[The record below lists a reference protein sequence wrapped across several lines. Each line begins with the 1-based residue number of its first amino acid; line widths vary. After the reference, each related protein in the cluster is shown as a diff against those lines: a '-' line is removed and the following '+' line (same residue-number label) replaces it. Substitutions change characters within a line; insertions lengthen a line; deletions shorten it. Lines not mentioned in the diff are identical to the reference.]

1 MSGSQAAAGGQFG
14 PQRSGAQQ
22 QGEEPERR
30 ETDAERLDRNWVEL
44 LQELRVSQ
52 TGVQLIAGF
61 LLTLPFQDRFYD
73 LDDLQVGV
81 YLALVVL
88 AGLTTGLTMTPISV
102 HRRLFGL
109 HVKDRIVRSGHQF
122 TRAVLGGLALLI
134 VGICFLIFDVVVG
147 RTTAVVVGALVLLA
161 LVALLVAVP
170 GLLARNVSG
179 KS

>member
-1 MSGSQAAAGGQFG
+1 MGGSQVAAGEDKRGERPGQ
-14 PQRSGAQQ
+14 
-22 QGEEPERR
+22 EPERR

-81 YLALVVL
+81 YLALVLV
-88 AGLTTGLTMTPISV
+88 AGLTTGLTMTPISI

-109 HVKDRIVRSGHQF
+109 HVKGRIVRSGHRF
-122 TRAVLGGLALLI
+122 TQGVLGGLALLI
-134 VGICFLIFDVVVG
+134 VGICFFIFDVVVG
-147 RTTAVVVGALVLLA
+147 RATAVVVGGLVLAALV
-161 LVALLVAVP
+161 VLLVTVP
-170 GLLARNVSG
+170 GLLARRLPQDS
-179 KS
+179 